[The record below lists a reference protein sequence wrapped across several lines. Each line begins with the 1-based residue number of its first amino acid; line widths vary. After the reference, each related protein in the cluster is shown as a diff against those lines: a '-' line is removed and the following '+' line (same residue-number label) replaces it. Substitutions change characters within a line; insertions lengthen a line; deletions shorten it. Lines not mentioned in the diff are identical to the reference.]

1 MPWYVRHPTHLEATA
16 VKPIAANTSTRP
28 QRRRT
33 LLQLAALAGIAAM
46 GAAPVALAQGAYP
59 NKPVTLIVPYPA
71 GGANDMLGRLIGQ
84 KLSEALGQQF
94 IIENKPGAGTL
105 IGTTA
110 VAKAAPD
117 GYTLGL
123 STSGPLANNK
133 LLYKAMPYDP
143 EKAFAPIILVG
154 EIPLVIASNPAVPA
168 KNLKEFVEY
177 ARANPGKNS
186 VGHPGN
192 GTIGHL
198 ALELMKVSTKA
209 DLQAVPYKGDIPA
222 MTDLLGGSIQ
232 AVSAPVSPFIANIQ
246 SGKLTA
252 LAVTSKTRFQGL
264 PNVPTALE
272 LGIDLEASV
281 WFAMVA
287 PAGTPKAI
295 VDKVN
300 QEANRII
307 NSPEGRA
314 KLAQFGAVA
323 IGGAPERLAA
333 QIATDTAKWKRVI
346 EAAKISLD

>member
-1 MPWYVRHPTHLEATA
+1 MIRKSWHF
-16 VKPIAANTSTRP
+16 AA
-28 QRRRT
+28 
-33 LLQLAALAGIAAM
+33 LLAASIVTFAG
-46 GAAPVALAQGAYP
+46 APVQAQDYP
-59 NKPVTLIVPYPA
+59 SKPVRVFVPFPA
-71 GGANDMLGRLIGQ
+71 GGSADILARLIAQG
-84 KLSEALGQQF
+84 LSDKLGQQF
-94 IIENKPGAGTL
+94 VVENRAGAGGNL
-105 IGTTA
+105 GTDA

-133 LLYKAMPYDP
+133 LLYKSMPYDP

-154 EIPLVIASNPAVPA
+154 EIPLVIVSNPSVPA
-168 KNLKEFVEY
+168 KNLKEFIDL
-177 ARANPGKNS
+177 ARANPGKQS

-198 ALELMKVSTKA
+198 ALELVKSTTRA
-209 DLQAVPYKGDIPA
+209 DLQAIPYKGDIPA
-222 MTDLLGGSIQ
+222 MTDLVGGSIQ
-232 AVSAPVSPFIANIQ
+232 AVSAPVSPFIPNIQ
-246 SGKLTA
+246 AGKLNA

-272 LGIDLEASV
+272 LGFDVEATV

-295 VDKVN
+295 VDKIN

-314 KLAQFGAVA
+314 KLAHFGAVA
-323 IGGAPERLAA
+323 LGGAPERLAA
-333 QIATDTAKWKRVI
+333 QIATDTAKWKRI
-346 EAAKISLD
+346 IDAAKISLD

>member
-1 MPWYVRHPTHLEATA
+1 MIRKPWLF
-16 VKPIAANTSTRP
+16 
-28 QRRRT
+28 
-33 LLQLAALAGIAAM
+33 AALL
-46 GAAPVALAQGAYP
+46 VASFCGFAQAQEYP
-59 NKPVTLIVPYPA
+59 TKPVKVFVPFPA
-71 GGANDMLGRLIGQ
+71 GGSADILARLIAQGLGD
-84 KLSEALGQQF
+84 KLGQQF
-94 IIENKPGAGTL
+94 VVENRAGAAGNLGTD
-105 IGTTA
+105 A

-133 LLYKAMPYDP
+133 LLYKSMPYDP

-154 EIPLVIASNPAVPA
+154 EIPLVIVANPTVPA
-168 KNLKEFVEY
+168 KNLKEFVDL

-198 ALELMKVSTKA
+198 ALELMKANTKA
-209 DLQAVPYKGDIPA
+209 DLLAVPYKGDTPA

-232 AVSAPVSPFIANIQ
+232 AISAPVSAFIPNIQ
-246 SGKLTA
+246 AGKLNA
-252 LAVTSKTRFQGL
+252 LAVTSRVRFQGL
-264 PNVPTALE
+264 PNVPTAQE

-295 VDKVN
+295 IDKVN
-300 QEANRII
+300 LEANRII
-307 NSPEGRA
+307 NSAEGRA
-314 KLAQFGAVA
+314 KLAQFGAIPIA
-323 IGGAPERLAA
+323 GAPERLAA
-333 QIATDTAKWKRVI
+333 QVATDTAKWKRVI

>member
-1 MPWYVRHPTHLEATA
+1 MIRKPWLFAA
-16 VKPIAANTSTRP
+16 LIAAP
-28 QRRRT
+28 
-33 LLQLAALAGIAAM
+33 LIASF
-46 GAAPVALAQGAYP
+46 GSLAQAQDYP
-59 NKPVTLIVPYPA
+59 AKPVKVFVPFPA
-71 GGANDMLGRLIGQ
+71 GGSADILARLIAQG
-84 KLSEALGQQF
+84 LSDKFGQQF
-94 IIENKPGAGTL
+94 VVENRAGAGGNL
-105 IGTTA
+105 GTDA

-154 EIPLVIASNPAVPA
+154 EIPLVIVSNPSVPA
-168 KNLKEFVEY
+168 KNLKEFIDL
-177 ARANPGKNS
+177 ARANPGKQS

-198 ALELMKVSTKA
+198 ALELVKSTTRA
-209 DLQAVPYKGDIPA
+209 DLQSIPYKGDTPA

-232 AVSAPVSPFIANIQ
+232 AISAPVSAFIPNIQ
-246 SGKLTA
+246 AGKLNA

-264 PNVPTALE
+264 PNVPTAQE
-272 LGIDLEASV
+272 LGFDIEASV

-287 PAGTPKAI
+287 PVGTPKAI

-333 QIATDTAKWKRVI
+333 QVATDTAKWKRVI
-346 EAAKISLD
+346 DAAKISLD